1 MSWISKTYHKA
12 KKWVG
17 KHSRELQGA
26 MSFGA
31 SELSRE
37 LSGYNQMKQMEEV
50 ADQQA
55 QMQEQQL
62 RLAQRQ
68 AAINAGNT
76 QQVSNA
82 GEQQALAKIL
92 AKKTALQRSIR
103 TGGQQRLGD

>member
-1 MSWISKTYHKA
+1 MGLGSKL
-12 KKWVG
+12 KKHWNKYKREIVG
-17 KHSRELQGA
+17 A
-26 MSFGA
+26 ASFGA
-31 SELSRE
+31 SEVGRE
-37 LSGYNQMKQMEEV
+37 LAGYNQMKQMEEV
-50 ADQQA
+50 ADQRA
-55 QMQEQQL
+55 QMQEQQF

-82 GEQQALAKIL
+82 GEQQALAKIF

>member
-1 MSWISKTYHKA
+1 MAFGIGRKVKKTWNKYKREI
-12 KKWVG
+12 VG
-17 KHSRELQGA
+17 TATL
-26 MSFGA
+26 GA
-31 SELSRE
+31 SEITRE

-62 RLAQRQ
+62 KLAQRQ
-68 AAINAGNT
+68 AAINAGST

>member
-1 MSWISKTYHKA
+1 MGLGIGRKIKHAWNKHK
-12 KKWVG
+12 
-17 KHSRELQGA
+17 RDIIGA
-26 MSFGA
+26 STFGA
-31 SELSRE
+31 SEISRE

-62 RLAQRQ
+62 KLAQRQ

-82 GEQQALAKIL
+82 GEQQALARIL

-103 TGGQQRLGD
+103 TGGQQSLGD